1 MSKPVKEMMIADYQ
15 QRFAG
20 LESALLIDIRA
31 LDANE
36 NNTLRIDLQNKAIR
50 VTVLKNSLARK
61 AFADT
66 SLASLNDA
74 MEGPSALVYGADSV
88 IDVARALVD
97 WAKKIDKIQ
106 LKAAI
111 LDGELYDGAAG
122 VKKLSTF
129 PTRDEALGQIVQLV
143 LTPGGEIVGAVE
155 AAGRDVVSI
164 VETIIGKLED
174 GETVEKVA

>member
-15 QRFAG
+15 QRFVG
-20 LESALLIDIRA
+20 IDSALLIDIRA
-31 LDANE
+31 LNANE
-36 NNTLRIDLQNKAIR
+36 NNSLRIDLQSKAIR
-50 VTVLKNSLARK
+50 ITVLKNSLARK

-88 IDVARALVD
+88 IEVARELVE
-97 WAKKIDKIQ
+97 WAKKVDRIQ

-111 LDGELYDGAAG
+111 LDGELYAGGAG

-143 LTPGGEIVGAVE
+143 LTPGGEIVGVVE
-155 AAGRDVVSI
+155 AAGCDVVSI
-164 VETIIGKLED
+164 VESIVDKLEA
-174 GETVEKVA
+174 GETIEKVA